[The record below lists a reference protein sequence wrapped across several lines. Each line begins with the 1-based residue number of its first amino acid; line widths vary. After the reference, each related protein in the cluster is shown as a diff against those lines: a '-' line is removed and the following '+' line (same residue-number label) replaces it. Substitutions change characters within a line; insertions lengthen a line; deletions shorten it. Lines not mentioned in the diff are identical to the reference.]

1 MLLLTFQT
9 VPWLEGWRSNSRCER
24 LYMTNCQF
32 PFVIVFLS
40 NAWLLFLFVGDAVA
54 KAHSGIWKDLQVSL
68 WSPVC
73 CIHCR
78 SRHGCS
84 SPPSRR
90 QSTTK
95 SQHGILAG
103 VQRFT
108 GESHGAHFC
117 VSVVTPPL
125 SLFSCVSLVIFWRTA
140 QVIWE
145 IRLFCVGKSVCL
157 VGGSELVFVVNA
169 VNLSVLLWSFKGMVM
184 MCSWTCSELLC
195 WRYSLG
201 MLIKGVAWAD
211 SLTCKQFCRIEL
223 TSFGTALHEC
233 GFIASVLDCSIQLA
247 VCCAEL
253 LAQIGFSFIVHRSAP
268 SVD

>member
-24 LYMTNCQF
+24 LCMTNCQF

-78 SRHGCS
+78 SRHDCS

-157 VGGSELVFVVNA
+157 VGGSESVFVVNA

-184 MCSWTCSELLC
+184 MYSWTCSELLC
-195 WRYSLG
+195 MKTFFGNVDKRSCLSWLTHLQAVLQSRAYQLRHCT
-201 MLIKGVAWAD
+201 AWMWVYCI
-211 SLTCKQFCRIEL
+211 SSRLFHPV
-223 TSFGTALHEC
+223 G
-233 GFIASVLDCSIQLA
+233 SVLC
-247 VCCAEL
+247 
-253 LAQIGFSFIVHRSAP
+253 GIVGS
-268 SVD
+268 DWF